1 MFEHFDVFVNGSE
14 VKNGKPNP
22 EIFLLAA
29 ERLKLDASKCIVV
42 EDAIFGCVAGRK
54 ASCKVIACVE
64 KKFEKKLIYILP
76 NPANAYTFEHLS
88 DKGNMAEFTS
98 ILQPF

>member
-1 MFEHFDVFVNGSE
+1 MQAIYL

-64 KKFEKKLIYILP
+64 KKFEKYYQEESIDFKSV
-76 NPANAYTFEHLS
+76 S
-88 DKGNMAEFTS
+88 DLQITSLKEF
-98 ILQPF
+98 PFDLL